1 MAVRNAAAGST
12 RDEVAPDVESSRE
25 QRRAGGLIGGL
36 VRLARPHQWIKNV
49 LVLAAPA
56 AAGVLDQGEPLAE
69 TAVAFGAFCLAAS
82 GTYYLNDAAD
92 VVADRAHPVK
102 RRRPV
107 ASGVVPVG
115 LAQVLG
121 VLLVVAG
128 IALAFAAG
136 GYELPAVVAGYVALT
151 TAYSLGLKGVAVVDL
166 VCVAAGFVLRAV
178 AGAVATDVPISD
190 WFFIVASFGSLFMVA
205 GKRHAEQLDLGEL
218 AAGVRP
224 TLGAYTPSFLNYLSA
239 VSSGTVLVAYCLW
252 AFERAAEVGGGFPW
266 YQVSI
271 LPFVMGI
278 LRYALLLDAGRGAA
292 PEDVVLGDRALQVI
306 GVAWAICFGAGVYVL
321 HP

>member
-25 QRRAGGLIGGL
+25 QRGAGGLLGGL

-92 VVADRAHPVK
+92 VVVDRAHPVK

-136 GYELPAVVAGYVALT
+136 
-151 TAYSLGLKGVAVVDL
+151 
-166 VCVAAGFVLRAV
+166 
-178 AGAVATDVPISD
+178 
-190 WFFIVASFGSLFMVA
+190 
-205 GKRHAEQLDLGEL
+205 
-218 AAGVRP
+218 
-224 TLGAYTPSFLNYLSA
+224 
-239 VSSGTVLVAYCLW
+239 
-252 AFERAAEVGGGFPW
+252 
-266 YQVSI
+266 
-271 LPFVMGI
+271 
-278 LRYALLLDAGRGAA
+278 
-292 PEDVVLGDRALQVI
+292 
-306 GVAWAICFGAGVYVL
+306 
-321 HP
+321 

>member
-1 MAVRNAAAGST
+1 MAVR
-12 RDEVAPDVESSRE
+12 EVAPDVEPSPAARPGVG
-25 QRRAGGLIGGL
+25 RLLVGLI
-36 VRLARPHQWIKNV
+36 RLARPHQWIKNL
-49 LVLAAPA
+49 LVVAAPA
-56 AAGVLDQGEPLAE
+56 AAGVLDQREPFIE
-69 TAVAFGAFCLAAS
+69 TVIAFGAFCLAAS
-82 GTYYLNDAAD
+82 GTYFLNDAAD
-92 VVADRAHPVK
+92 ADADRAHPVK

-107 ASGVVPVG
+107 AAGVVSIG
-115 LAQVLG
+115 LARALG
-121 VLLVVAG
+121 VVLVAAG
-128 IALAFAAG
+128 IAVGFLAG
-136 GYELPAVVAGYVALT
+136 GLELPAVVAGYVALT
-151 TAYSLGLKGVAVVDL
+151 TAYSYGLKSVAVVDL

-224 TLGAYTPSFLNYLSA
+224 TLGTYTPSFLNYLSA

-252 AFERAAEVGGGFPW
+252 AFERAEEVGGGFPW

-292 PEDVVLGDRALQVI
+292 PEDVVLGDRALQLI
-306 GVAWAICFGAGVYVL
+306 GVAWAVCFGAGVYVL

>member
-1 MAVRNAAAGST
+1 
-12 RDEVAPDVESSRE
+12 
-25 QRRAGGLIGGL
+25 L
-36 VRLARPHQWIKNV
+36 QWTKNV
-49 LVLAAPA
+49 VLLAAL
-56 AAGVLDQGEPLAE
+56 VFDRKLFEPGAV
-69 TAVAFGAFCLAAS
+69 TAS
-82 GTYYLNDAAD
+82 
-92 VVADRAHPVK
+92 VVAVLVFCGLSSGVYLINDVRDVAGDRLHPVK

-107 ASGVVPVG
+107 ASGIVPVG
-115 LAQVLG
+115 LATALG
-121 VLLVVAG
+121 VVLVAG
-128 IALAFAAG
+128 GIGVGFLAG
-136 GYELPAVVAGYVALT
+136 GVELPAVVAGYVALT
-151 TAYSLGLKGVAVVDL
+151 TAYSLGLKSVAVVDL

-205 GKRHAEQLDLGEL
+205 GKRRAEQVDLGEL

-224 TLGAYTPSFLNYLSA
+224 TLGAYSPSFLNYLSA

-252 AFERAAEVGGGFPW
+252 AFERAEEVGGGFPW